1 MFRLILFNT
10 WTFVNVTST
19 RTDHNSAGLSEP
31 VLQYI
36 LYRFWQFSWN
46 DNMCKWKTWKVSS
59 NTMGGH
65 VVVAVWFPSKS
76 PLHVLLLP
84 VPVSLRSNKDVMVIR
99 GRCWQ
104 EVLFTAVAFSYISPN
119 RSHLI
124 WNISFKN
131 KLREFDKRS
140 THFFSL
146 VIILLVLINW
156 QCMDIIRRKL
166 VLVTIGT

>member
-19 RTDHNSAGLSEP
+19 RTGHNSAGLSEP

-65 VVVAVWFPSKS
+65 VVVAVWFPCKS

-119 RSHLI
+119 RCHLI
-124 WNISFKN
+124 WDIRWGHGWLGSPHTGCHAGITFCGCVCGDDITDTLLGFCKP
-131 KLREFDKRS
+131 REP
-140 THFFSL
+140 
-146 VIILLVLINW
+146 
-156 QCMDIIRRKL
+156 
-166 VLVTIGT
+166 

>member
-19 RTDHNSAGLSEP
+19 RTGHNSAGLSEP
-31 VLQYI
+31 VLQYT

-104 EVLFTAVAFSYISPN
+104 EVLFTAVDFLTFPQIVPTWYGTFPLRISWEN
-119 RSHLI
+119 LI
-124 WNISFKN
+124 KDQSI
-131 KLREFDKRS
+131 
-140 THFFSL
+140 FSL
-146 VIILLVLINW
+146 W
-156 QCMDIIRRKL
+156 WSFC
-166 VLVTIGT
+166 